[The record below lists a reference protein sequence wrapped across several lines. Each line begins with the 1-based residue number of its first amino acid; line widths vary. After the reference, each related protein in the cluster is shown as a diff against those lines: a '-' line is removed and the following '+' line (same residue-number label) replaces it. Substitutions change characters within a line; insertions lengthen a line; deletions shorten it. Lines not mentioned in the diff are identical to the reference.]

1 MYYSFEEV
9 WKANAYKYPKG
20 ECQVCGARQFSM
32 MPIDKTRSDDHKLN
46 YNKFYLSIKEKFL
59 YIEGGRAQEE
69 AAQEGCGVSLS
80 GDIQNIPGY
89 IPGSPAVGD
98 SALSGGWTG

>member
-1 MYYSFEEV
+1 MILGGKMYYSFEEV

-46 YNKFYLSIKEKFL
+46 YNKFYLSIRKSFFTLRVAEHRRRLPRKVVVSPSLETFKTYLDTFL
-59 YIEGGRAQEE
+59 GH
-69 AAQEGCGVSLS
+69 L
-80 GDIQNIPGY
+80 
-89 IPGSPAVGD
+89 
-98 SALSGGWTG
+98 L